1 MRLIIVNREATRESG
16 LYFGRST
23 ELKDQQERSKQVADQ
38 LWHGREDGSLLGPAM
53 RVLNQI
59 SPYLLAGPILRA
71 LQGNAEEQRMKA
83 LLILAYQTGFGD
95 AHHERFLSD
104 VRGRLEPTHGHQIL
118 RAEQS
123 PWAHLPFEAHC
134 LTLASQDICRLGVT
148 LADISPVLLG
158 QITTQAQFDAV
169 LKADGGNARLH
180 IFNLDVARQVLKRH
194 GGGVIEEGCYVLH
207 PKRDGVIVPLKTY
220 HMDMLKEMTREAQVV
235 MGRIGAKKLTIATE
249 SGVTF
254 NGSVAS
260 AVPVK
265 SGKLSA
271 EASVE
276 RNKHVVFEWGSPTH
290 EPEAALQD
298 CVWIQDNAGIMT
310 IVDQRRTS
318 NLTRYEE
325 FSTVDT
331 SFKLALNVMQQFD
344 SAFAWSEKSTYRYEV
359 DFFSR
364 E

>member
-1 MRLIIVNREATRESG
+1 MRLIIVNREASRESG

-23 ELKDQQERSKQVADQ
+23 ELRDQQERSKLVAEQ
-38 LWHGREDGSLLGPAM
+38 LWQGRHDSSLLGQATK
-53 RVLNQI
+53 VLNQI
-59 SPYLLAGPILRA
+59 SQYSLVGPIVRA
-71 LQGNAEEQRMKA
+71 LQGNVEEQRMRA

-123 PWAHLPFEAHC
+123 PWAHLPFESHC
-134 LTLASQDICRLGVT
+134 LTLTSQDLSRLGVS
-148 LADISPVLLG
+148 LEDISPVLLG
-158 QITTQAQFDAV
+158 QISTQAQFDAV

-180 IFNLDVARQVLKRH
+180 VFNLDVARQVLKRH

-207 PKRDGVIVPLKTY
+207 PKRDGVIVPFKTY
-220 HMDMLKEMTREAQVV
+220 HMDMLKELTRETQVA

-254 NGSVAS
+254 NGSLAS
-260 AVPVK
+260 AIPLK
-265 SGKLSA
+265 SGKTSVD
-271 EASVE
+271 ASIE
-276 RNKHVVFEWGSPTH
+276 RHKHVVFEWGSPTY
-290 EPEAALQD
+290 EPDAALQD

-331 SFKLALNVMQQFD
+331 SFKLAISVMQQFD

-359 DFFSR
+359 EFFSR
-364 E
+364 G